1 MKKHCHAVLLL
12 AVMVLL
18 SIPGFLFSQYDD
30 SARIVTTSITESLY
44 VISNDQGGNIGV
56 LEGKDGIVII
66 DTHRKQFTERIQEKI
81 SEISNKPVNYV
92 INTHWHMDHIEGNEV
107 FGGQGSL
114 IIAHENCRTRLANDQ
129 LISLI
134 MYNQE
139 ATPHNG
145 LPKLTFS
152 DSIRLYLNDEVLL
165 LSYFENV
172 HTDSDVVIHFERSNV
187 IHMGDIFVRYGVP
200 FIDVQ
205 NGGDIDGMIS
215 TCERIISIADENT
228 IIIPGHGPVSNKQ
241 DLINYTDM
249 IKTIRHRIAEDIE
262 RGKTLDQIVESDPA
276 KEYNFIFDK
285 AGLIKLYY
293 DSIVENE

>member
-1 MKKHCHAVLLL
+1 MKKHCHAALLL
-12 AVMVLL
+12 AVMALL
-18 SIPGFLFSQYDD
+18 SIPGFLFSQYEDT
-30 SARIVTTSITESLY
+30 ARIVTTSITESIY

-56 LEGKDGIVII
+56 LEGEDGLLII

-81 SEISNKPVNYV
+81 TEISNKPVNYV
-92 INTHWHMDHIEGNEV
+92 INTHWHMDHIEGNV
-107 FGGQGSL
+107 SFGEQGSL
-114 IIAHENCRTRLANDQ
+114 IIAHENCRTRLASDQ

-139 ATPHNG
+139 ATPRNG

-152 DSIRLYLNDEVLL
+152 DSMRLYLNDEVLL
-165 LSYFENV
+165 LRHFENA
-172 HTDSDVVIHFERSNV
+172 HTDSDVIIHFERSNV

-205 NGGDIDGMIS
+205 HGGDTDGMIS
-215 TCERIISIADENT
+215 TCERIISIADEHT

-241 DLINYTDM
+241 DLISYTDM
-249 IKTIRHRIAEDIE
+249 IKTIRHRIAGDIE
-262 RGKTLDQIVESDPA
+262 KGKTPGEIVESDPA
-276 KEYNFIFDK
+276 KEYNSIFDK
-285 AGLIKLYY
+285 AGLLKLYY